1 MVAAMVGLAPADA
14 APADTAPL
22 DAAPAGLTLERAW
35 EALHGV
41 PDPEIPVIS
50 VTELGIV
57 RGLVV
62 RNSGAMVTVTP
73 TYAGC
78 PATELIA
85 RSIVEALRAAGATS
99 VEVRTQL
106 SPAWT
111 TDWIAPAAR
120 ERLRAYGIVPPQQA
134 LAAGEQ
140 PISFRPRLA
149 PLIACPRCASA
160 DTERLSQFGATPCK
174 ALYRCRACR
183 EPFEYFK
190 PH

>member
-1 MVAAMVGLAPADA
+1 MVAAVVDAASADA
-14 APADTAPL
+14 AQFGE
-22 DAAPAGLTLERAW
+22 APAGLTLERAW
-35 EALHGV
+35 EALQRV

-50 VTELGIV
+50 VTELRIV
-57 RGLVV
+57 RDLVL
-62 RNSGAMVTVTP
+62 NDDGALVTVTP

-78 PATELIA
+78 PATEVIA

-111 TDWIAPAAR
+111 TDWISPAAR
-120 ERLRAYGIVPPQQA
+120 ERLRAYGIVPPQQT

-149 PLIACPRCASA
+149 PPIACPRCASA

>member
-1 MVAAMVGLAPADA
+1 VVSAVAAAIDGP
-14 APADTAPL
+14 
-22 DAAPAGLTLERAW
+22 LTLARAW
-35 EALHGV
+35 DALRAV

-57 RGLVV
+57 RDLALDDGHAV
-62 RNSGAMVTVTP
+62 VTVTP

-78 PATELIA
+78 PATEVIA
-85 RSIVEALRAAGATS
+85 RTIDEALRAAGAAR
-99 VEVRTQL
+99 VDVRTQL

-111 TDWIAPAAR
+111 TDWIEPGAR
-120 ERLRAYGIVPPQQA
+120 ERLRAYGIVPPGA
-134 LAAGEQ
+134 RPTGEQ
-140 PISFRPRLA
+140 PVRFVARAAAAL
-149 PLIACPRCASA
+149 ACPRCGSS

-174 ALYRCRACR
+174 ALYRCRSCR